1 MLQYKNIMTIRRFI
15 PLIIVALVLGLGAYG
30 YLSIEHYGLK
40 NLISL
45 ISVYGVAGI
54 IFAESGLLVGFF
66 LPGDSLLFTVGFL
79 IQQGIIH
86 FNIHLTVLILFIA
99 AALGDSVGYAFGRRV
114 GRRLFRRK
122 DSILFR
128 KENLEHAEAFYER
141 HGGKTIII
149 ARFIP
154 VVRTFAPIIAGI
166 SHMNYRR
173 FIAFNLVGAL
183 LWAVG
188 ITYLGYYA
196 GSWID
201 HYNINIEYVIIGIIL
216 LSVLPPF
223 IHVFKDK
230 KNRVILYKGVKQQ
243 IQAFFSSPD
252 GK

>member
-1 MLQYKNIMTIRRFI
+1 MNIRRFL
-15 PLIIVALVLGLGAYG
+15 PLLIIAAVVGLGAYG

-40 NLISL
+40 NFISL
-45 ISVYGVAGI
+45 ISIYGVAGI

-79 IQQGIIH
+79 IQQGVIH
-86 FNIHLTVLILFIA
+86 FNIHIAVIILFIA

-114 GRRLFRRK
+114 GRRLFKRK
-122 DSILFR
+122 DSVLFR
-128 KENLEHAEAFYER
+128 KENLEHAEAFYNR

-154 VVRTFAPIIAGI
+154 VVRTFAPIVAGI
-166 SHMNYRR
+166 SHMHYRR
-173 FIAFNLVGAL
+173 FVAFNLVGAL

-196 GSWID
+196 GAWID
-201 HYNINIEYVIIGIIL
+201 HYGINIEYVIIGIIL

-223 IHVFKDK
+223 IHVFKEK
-230 KNRVILYKGVKQQ
+230 KNRVILYNGVKQQ
-243 IQAFFSSPD
+243 LQAFFSDSR
-252 GK
+252 K